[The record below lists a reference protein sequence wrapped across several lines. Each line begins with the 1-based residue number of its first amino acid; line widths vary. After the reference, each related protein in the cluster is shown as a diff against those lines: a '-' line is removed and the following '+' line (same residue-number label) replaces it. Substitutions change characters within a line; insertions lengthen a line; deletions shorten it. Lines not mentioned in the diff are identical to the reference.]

1 MKPARLLIAV
11 LVLAGLGAAV
21 WWSNRS
27 EAAKA
32 NKPAV
37 DAAVKI
43 LSIKEDQVQ
52 QVEFKKRDGTDTIV
66 KKGDSG
72 KWAITAPAPLPADQS
87 AVNGVVSSATAL
99 TADRVVDENATDL
112 ASYGLAPAVDQVT
125 FTAKDGKKTTLLIG
139 DATPTGSDVYA
150 KVDGDPR
157 LFTMISSNKDSL
169 DKASKDLRDKRL
181 MTFDQDKI
189 SRVELNAKKQDIEFG
204 RINTNEWQI
213 LKPKPLRAD
222 GFQVEELVRKL
233 RDATMDTNV
242 SDDDAKKFAATF
254 ASATPV
260 AVAKVTDASG
270 TQTIEI
276 RKSKDDYYAKSTVVE
291 GVHKVTKDLGE
302 GVDKSLDD
310 FRSKKLFDFAFSDPT
325 KVEFKDGAKS
335 ASYEKS
341 GDKWMSGGKQMDS
354 TSIQAFIDKL
364 RDLSATKFVDTG
376 FTTPVVEITVVSN
389 DGKRTEKVQ
398 IAQAAQFHRAARG
411 RNGSLSVRWECG
423 ERSARRRGRYQRTS
437 TGAEEIVA
445 QETSPG
451 RALVTDLYQLT
462 MAAVISKPAKPLSA
476 LLSSYSC
483 GVCLATGISCWRQ
496 AWNRRWIIS

>member
-1 MKPARLLIAV
+1 MKPVRLLIAA
-11 LVLAGLGAAV
+11 LLLAGLGGAV

-32 NKPAV
+32 AKPTP
-37 DAAVKI
+37 DTSIKI
-43 LSIKEDQVQ
+43 LTFKEDAVRQI
-52 QVEFKKRDGTDTIV
+52 EFKKRDGTDTIV
-66 KKGDSG
+66 KKDDSG
-72 KWAITAPAPLPADQS
+72 KWTITAPKPLAVDQ
-87 AVNGVVSSATAL
+87 AAMNGVVSSAAAL
-99 TADRVVDENATDL
+99 TADRVIDENVTDL
-112 ASYGLAPAVDQVT
+112 ASYGLAPPADEVT
-125 FTAKDGKKTTLLIG
+125 VSLKDGKTVKLLIG

-157 LFTMISSNKDSL
+157 LFTMISGNKDSL

-204 RINTNEWQI
+204 RVGQNEWQI

-233 RDATMDTNV
+233 RDAQMDTNV
-242 SDDDAKKFAATF
+242 SEEDAKKFAATF

-260 AVAKVTDASG
+260 AVAKVTDATG
-270 TQTIEI
+270 TQTLEV
-276 RKSKDDYYAKSTVVE
+276 RKSKDDYYAKSSVVE

-310 FRSKKLFDFAFSDPT
+310 FRSKKLFDFGFSDPT
-325 KVEFKDGAKS
+325 KIEFKDGAKT
-335 ASYEKS
+335 ATYDKS

-364 RDLSATKFVDTG
+364 RDLAAAKFVDTG
-376 FTTPVVEITVVSN
+376 FTTPLVEITVVSN

-398 IAQAAQFHRAARG
+398 ISQAGAKFIARREGEAAQYEVDENAVKD
-411 RNGSLSVRWECG
+411 L
-423 ERSARRRGRYQRTS
+423 RSAAS
-437 TGAEEIVA
+437 DIKE
-445 QETSPG
+445 
-451 RALVTDLYQLT
+451 
-462 MAAVISKPAKPLSA
+462 PAPAPKK
-476 LLSSYSC
+476 
-483 GVCLATGISCWRQ
+483 
-496 AWNRRWIIS
+496 